1 MKAEKHIQKMFPSLY
16 GTGSLFMRLF
26 PYILS
31 MIKTDNLYFR
41 GNLLPPHP
49 NGIDY
54 KSIIYIKT
62 SIYCVRRHSKHYPC
76 PYAACAVSTH
86 PQFKRNT
93 LWPLNFSLAVGCL
106 HTDYEKYEVIDGVRV
121 RRGTETKNWWGPVN
135 AGVTLVWKIY

>member
-1 MKAEKHIQKMFPSLY
+1 MKMAYGGGMGYHLHMPS
-16 GTGSLFMRLF
+16 
-26 PYILS
+26 
-31 MIKTDNLYFR
+31 YFWR
-41 GNLLPPHP
+41 TFTEYP
-49 NGIDY
+49 
-54 KSIIYIKT
+54 
-62 SIYCVRRHSKHYPC
+62 YCVRRHSKHYPC

-135 AGVTLVWKIY
+135 AGVTLVWKIYYSSFAS